1 MISKRYLIFAL
12 LLCVLCCNTVY
23 AQFSLPTF
31 DIDLKVNQTLVPGS
45 GDNNGELEFVE
56 TTNVHGAAHVQINQ
70 YIAIGGYY
78 SRSFRGNSAFRYN
91 EGNIEQEAVQ
101 LQTGIDIRFSTS
113 RAKNWRKYL
122 VVNYGKIEMIT
133 VTETLRYADKTNAFG
148 GSLGIMRRLS
158 NNLYLTVIE
167 LGVKVMSDD
176 IFWFN
181 STDSQVIMADAKIG
195 LTYNIG
201 KRK

>member
-1 MISKRYLIFAL
+1 MTCNKYWILILF
-12 LLCVLCCNTVY
+12 LLCTHAGF

-31 DIDLKVNQTLVPGS
+31 DVELKAHQTLVPGS

-56 TTNVHGAAHVQINQ
+56 TTNLYSAVHVQINQ

-78 SRSFRGNSAFRYN
+78 SRSFRGNSAFRFN
-91 EGNIEQEAVQ
+91 EGNIEQKAIQ
-101 LQTGIDIRFSTS
+101 LQTGLDIRFSTS

-122 VVNYGKIEMIT
+122 ALSYGQIEMVT
-133 VTETLRYADKTNAFG
+133 VSETLRYGDKTKAFG
-148 GSLGIMRRLS
+148 GNLGIMRRLS
-158 NNLYLTVIE
+158 NNLYLTVME
-167 LGVKVMSDD
+167 LGVRVMSDD

-181 STDSQVIMADAKIG
+181 STDSQVVMVDAKIG

-201 KRK
+201 KKK